1 MENINKEISD
11 FIDLFKNTLLE
22 KCGNIIGIYLFGSLT
37 YGGFDE
43 KSSDIDLVVI
53 TKTLFDN
60 TELEDIK
67 NIHKKLNEM
76 NKIANKGDLF

>member
-1 MENINKEISD
+1 VEKINREIFD

-37 YGGFDE
+37 YGGFNE
-43 KSSDIDLVVI
+43 KSSDIDLLVI
-53 TKTLFDN
+53 TKTLFN
-60 TELEDIK
+60 KTELEDIK

-76 NKIANKGDLF
+76 NLKWAKR